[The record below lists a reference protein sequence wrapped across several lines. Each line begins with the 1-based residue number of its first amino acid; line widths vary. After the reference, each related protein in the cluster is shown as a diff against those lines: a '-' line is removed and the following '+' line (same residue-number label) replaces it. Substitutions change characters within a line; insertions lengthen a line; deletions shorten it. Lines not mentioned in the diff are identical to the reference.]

1 MDAEALNELG
11 QMNSSVWNQTIGALR
26 VRAGFTDPNATQLNP
41 AWAQSDLRSIIRR
54 ERRSELAFE
63 GLRIFDIRRWKTAQN
78 VLNGWV
84 HGAQYGDPTVDNGFV
99 RAASRI
105 FDASRDYL
113 WPIPT
118 YELEQN
124 SHLTQNP
131 NY

>member
-1 MDAEALNELG
+1 MYAEATNELG
-11 QMNSSVWNQTIGALR
+11 QMNASVWGETIGALR
-26 VRAGFTDPNATQLNP
+26 TRAGFTDPNAVSFN
-41 AWAQSDLRSIIRR
+41 AVWAQSDLRTMIRR
-54 ERRSELAFE
+54 ERRCELAFE
-63 GLRIFDIRRWKTAQN
+63 GLRIFDIRRWKTAQV

-99 RAASRI
+99 RAASRL
-105 FDASRDYL
+105 FDPARDYL